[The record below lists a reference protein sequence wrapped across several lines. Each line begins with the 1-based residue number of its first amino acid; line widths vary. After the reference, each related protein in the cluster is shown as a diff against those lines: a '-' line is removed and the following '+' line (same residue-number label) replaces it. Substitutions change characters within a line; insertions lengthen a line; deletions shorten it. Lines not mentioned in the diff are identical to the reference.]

1 MSARRRSALVGFTL
15 IEVLAVVLVTAVLLG
30 ATINFYIDLSRQA
43 ARASENM
50 REVRRASAL
59 LDRIAADLEHTM
71 LVSKPAEADAISSPW
86 LFLAQS
92 RYSQTGEQS
101 GSDQIKFIR
110 REIPRASDGP
120 ASDLAM
126 VAYTLE
132 RSEENEGFV
141 LRRWSTPELPESLD
155 LEFPRSDDP
164 ASFVLADDLRHFA
177 MRFLDTS
184 GQWHERWD
192 STQVAESGDLPL
204 AVELEVALVAP
215 ESDTDAVDELE
226 AGAYRR
232 LVELPLRPIDLE
244 ELLKREEDGEQVA
257 ADESDADGDGS
268 DQDSPGCSLGEAI
281 DISKLGP
288 IPGLS
293 DSDVATLIA
302 AVRNSPAAAFAPY
315 AAVLAGH
322 PAVNPDCF

>member
-1 MSARRRSALVGFTL
+1 MSGRRRATRAAAGFTL

-30 ATINFYIDLSRQA
+30 ATINFYVDLSRQA

-71 LVSKPAEADAISSPW
+71 LVTKPAEADAISSPW

-92 RYSQTGEQS
+92 RYSLTGAQA
-101 GSDQIKFIR
+101 GSDQVKFIR

-132 RSEENEGFV
+132 RSEENESFV

-177 MRFLDTS
+177 MRFLDMS
-184 GQWHERWD
+184 GQWHDRWD

-215 ESDTDAVDELE
+215 ESDIDRVDETEPL
-226 AGAYRR
+226 AYRR
-232 LVELPLRPIDLE
+232 MVELPLRPIDLE
-244 ELLKREEDGEQVA
+244 KLLEPEDEETDTAETA
-257 ADESDADGDGS
+257 ADDEDTDTAAGGKRTLGKCID
-268 DQDSPGCSLGEAI
+268 PG
-281 DISKLGP
+281 KLGP
-288 IPGLS
+288 PLS
-293 DSDVATLIA
+293 ESDIA
-302 AVRNSPAAAFAPY
+302 QIIAIIKNSPDADITPY
-315 AAVLAGH
+315 LELLRGH
-322 PAVNPDCF
+322 PALDPDCS